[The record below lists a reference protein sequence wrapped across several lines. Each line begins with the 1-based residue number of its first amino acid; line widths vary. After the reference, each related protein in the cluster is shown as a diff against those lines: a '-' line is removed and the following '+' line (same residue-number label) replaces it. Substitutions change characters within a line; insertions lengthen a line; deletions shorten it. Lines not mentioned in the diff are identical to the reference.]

1 MLGVVELAEA
11 HTASYLSEMME
22 KMCADWGIS
31 KAQVVLVITDNA
43 ENIKK
48 AATDT
53 FGLSKHAP
61 CFDHTLNLIPT
72 YVLKKKKTAA
82 GKEED
87 YVPGAPALIAKVKRI
102 VTFFHHSVRASDQ
115 LKKKFRSENMERRR
129 EHACD

>member
-1 MLGVVELAEA
+1 MESVTLTFDVWTSQHTTTSYLGGTAHYLNGIEMESCVLGVVELTEA

-22 KMCADWGIS
+22 KMCADWEIS
-31 KAQVVLVITDNA
+31 KAQIVLVITDNA

-72 YVLKKKKTAA
+72 YST
-82 GKEED
+82 
-87 YVPGAPALIAKVKRI
+87 
-102 VTFFHHSVRASDQ
+102 S
-115 LKKKFRSENMERRR
+115 
-129 EHACD
+129 